1 MAVPVQAGTPVVIG
15 FGDLSFSAYIA
26 EDGLSWKPG
35 AYDTTEIIK
44 DQAGATRAKIRMD
57 KYSELSGSFV
67 IDDTAGTV
75 TIANSVPDEGDVFS
89 ITDPSDIG
97 TGAHYYEVVDANV
110 ALAAGAAKLTMTLR
124 KEVSM
129 SYTPA

>member
-1 MAVPVQAGTPVVIG
+1 MAVPTQAGTDVVIG
-15 FGDLSFSAYIA
+15 FGDLSYSAMIA
-26 EDGLSWKPG
+26 EDGTSARYVCPLWSN
-35 AYDTTEIIK
+35 
-44 DQAGATRAKIRMD
+44 GATRNKIRMD

-75 TIANSVPDEGDVFS
+75 TIANSVPDEGDAIS
-89 ITDPSDIG
+89 ITDPSDLG
-97 TGAHYYEVVDANV
+97 TGAHNYEVVDASV

-129 SYTPA
+129 TYS

>member
-1 MAVPVQAGTPVVIG
+1 MAVPTQAGTDVVIG
-15 FGDLSFSAYIA
+15 FGDLSYSAMIA
-26 EDGLSWKPG
+26 EDGLTWKPG
-35 AYDTTEIIK
+35 AYDATEVIK
-44 DQAGATRAKIRMD
+44 DQNGATRTKIRMD

-75 TIANSVPDEGDVFS
+75 TIANSVPDEGDAIS
-89 ITDPSDIG
+89 ITDPSDLG
-97 TGAHYYEVVDANV
+97 TGAHNYEVVDASV

-129 SYTPA
+129 TYS